1 MRKGIDIIKQ
11 LKEKLGKSADAG
23 DYIDDFKK
31 SDAPQFKGK
40 SDKKKEKMAVAAYL
54 DSKEEV
60 KEEKRQLKDPK
71 KEAMVMKVKDSGSIM
86 VIDKKDLEKYLSKGY
101 IQVEDNIQ
109 EALKHS
115 YVLIDTSRNNKVVG
129 SGSDKK
135 SLHLRFADRKGRILL
150 TETEWAGPIQQ
161 VRRNDQPRLAFFGST
176 GSGGK
181 GKAIHTESLG
191 ESPPYLPFP
200 KNITCNVLRTTVAS
214 KAREKCRM

>member
-11 LKEKLGKSADAG
+11 VKEKLGKSADAG

-109 EALKHS
+109 EALKFK
-115 YVLIDTSRNNKVVG
+115 YAVVDTSKNNEVVAMSSDEKEMQYTMRRRKERSLKVV
-129 SGSDKK
+129 KLK
-135 SLHLRFADRKGRILL
+135 RYRI
-150 TETEWAGPIQQ
+150 E
-161 VRRNDQPRLAFFGST
+161 
-176 GSGGK
+176 
-181 GKAIHTESLG
+181 
-191 ESPPYLPFP
+191 
-200 KNITCNVLRTTVAS
+200 
-214 KAREKCRM
+214 